1 VVAKKG
7 RVKLVKPDWCKT
19 CGICIE
25 VCPVEVLELGQDRI
39 KIVYP
44 ENCVGCENCE
54 LSCPDFVLKVVDENE
69 E

>member
-1 VVAKKG
+1 MVAKKG
-7 RVKLVKPDWCKT
+7 RVKVARPDWCKT

-39 KIVYP
+39 QISYL

-54 LSCPDFVLKVVDENE
+54 LSCPDFVLKVVNEDEA
-69 E
+69 